1 MFETYTTEDL
11 NKGLEIAKKM
21 AEEAN
26 SAFYMNMVLEI
37 MKELSKRG

>member
-11 NKGLEIAKKM
+11 NKGLETAKKM
-21 AEEAN
+21 AEETN
-26 SAFYMNMVLEI
+26 SAFYMNMALEI